1 MADLQRNVIKEE
13 AREGT
18 VISDGKELRNFD
30 ESYREKYQTNVLPA
44 IKQALKDDWLNVRLE
59 KSMFPQRNWL
69 CTGHRGCSWSWSPD
83 PNFFVPSC
91 LSLALA
97 SAPPPICGRGC
108 LPLSSL
114 CLPSVSSH
122 EVPSYLHRDVLSFTS
137 YLSRFF
143 FRLSKSYFPPV
154 YSSFQS
160 HVFSWIP
167 TSLFPLT
174 QQAGRKTC
182 RGWERW
188 EGGVLYMLKKFEV
201 KRGGTFWDWLLIE
214 DWL

>member
-59 KSMFPQRNWL
+59 KKKYLSTKRNQL

-83 PNFFVPSC
+83 PNFFVPTC

-97 SAPPPICGRGC
+97 STPPPICRRGC
-108 LPLSSL
+108 LPLPSL
-114 CLPSVSSH
+114 CLIARGAVIFS
-122 EVPSYLHRDVLSFTS
+122 
-137 YLSRFF
+137 
-143 FRLSKSYFPPV
+143 
-154 YSSFQS
+154 SSF
-160 HVFSWIP
+160 FSGFQHHI
-167 TSLFPLT
+167 FPAFKATFSVEFLPLCC
-174 QQAGRKTC
+174 AGPSRQDRRRAEVERGERRKC
-182 RGWERW
+182 
-188 EGGVLYMLKKFEV
+188 
-201 KRGGTFWDWLLIE
+201 
-214 DWL
+214 